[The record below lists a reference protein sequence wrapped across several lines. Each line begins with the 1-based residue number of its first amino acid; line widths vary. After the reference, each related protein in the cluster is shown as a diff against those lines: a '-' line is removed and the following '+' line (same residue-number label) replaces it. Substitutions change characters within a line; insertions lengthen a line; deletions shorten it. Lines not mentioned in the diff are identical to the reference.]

1 MTTDLITEKRSEQVG
16 DDVEVS
22 NSSEFMNLKAA
33 VTTPIENTSKPNSTV
48 EEQKKAAQ
56 QTAMAGMPLSM

>member
-1 MTTDLITEKRSEQVG
+1 MMTYPKSDEQVG

-33 VTTPIENTSKPNSTV
+33 VTTPIETTSKPINSSSA
-48 EEQKKAAQ
+48 EEQKKVAQ

>member
-1 MTTDLITEKRSEQVG
+1 MG

-33 VTTPIENTSKPNSTV
+33 VTTPIESPSKADSTV

>member
-1 MTTDLITEKRSEQVG
+1 MTTDLITDKRAEQVG